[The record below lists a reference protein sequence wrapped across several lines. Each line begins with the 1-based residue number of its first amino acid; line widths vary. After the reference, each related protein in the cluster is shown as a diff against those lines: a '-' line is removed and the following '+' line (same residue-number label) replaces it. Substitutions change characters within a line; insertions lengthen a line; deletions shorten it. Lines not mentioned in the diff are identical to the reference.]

1 MSASARPTVTDPDP
15 PAARPRAGR
24 RVGIRLKLFGSA
36 GLLLALMALIGLLG
50 VKSMQ
55 TVDAKSESMFSNTV
69 QPLADLGVARAKL
82 NENRAFTNNHILE
95 PTAEAQK
102 ELEGKIAA
110 NTAVVTASLAR
121 VKKSLQT
128 ESGKASFAR
137 LTDDLKTYRAER
149 DKVLELSR
157 ANKDTEAY
165 AYNKAHVV
173 PNAAAVA
180 EEFDTLYES
189 KVKLADTEHANIKST
204 AASSRTRSII
214 IIIISMLLG
223 LGIAAWIA
231 IGIQRS
237 VKLILERLASLRD
250 HCSVDLRNG
259 LEAISEGDLTV
270 TVTPVTPELA
280 RTSNDEIGDVAEA
293 VGEIRNS
300 TVASVLAYNAT
311 REQLAAMMGEIST
324 NAQTVSAASEEMA
337 STSDEAGR
345 AVTEIANAV
354 GDVAQG
360 AERQVRMV
368 EAARTSAQ
376 EAAAAAST
384 SAERAQDT
392 ATAAEQAR
400 TIAREGVS
408 AAEQAT
414 GAIRGVA
421 DSSAQVA
428 GAIED
433 LSARSERIGGIVDTI
448 TGIAEQ
454 TNLLALNAAIEAAR
468 AGEQGRGFAVVAEE
482 VRKLA
487 EESQDAA
494 GQIAGLIGEIQSET
508 QKVVGVVADGAKRT
522 EDGVATVEQTRE
534 AFEQIGTA
542 VEEMTE
548 RITEIASAAQQISA
562 ETTQM
567 ENSIGEVAAVAEQSS
582 ASAEQ
587 VSASTQQTSASTQE
601 IAASA
606 QELASTAEQLQMLV
620 ARFRVA
626 A

>member
-1 MSASARPTVTDPDP
+1 MSLRNLRL
-15 PAARPRAGR
+15 AARLALAFGALAG
-24 RVGIRLKLFGSA
+24 A
-36 GLLLALMALIGLLG
+36 LLLVG
-50 VKSMQ
+50 
-55 TVDAKSESMFSNTV
+55 
-69 QPLADLGVARAKL
+69 GVAIKQVGGL
-82 NENRAFTNNHILE
+82 
-95 PTAEAQK
+95 EAQTH
-102 ELEGKIAA
+102 ELSDRDLKATALAGTLGERAAVIGHLVTQHLFEEAGELKGQDELQARVLDLAAA
-110 NTAVVTASLAR
+110 NTRDGETLKKLLAGTPSE
-121 VKKSLQT
+121 KAMT
-128 ESGKASFAR
+128 EFAAA
-137 LTDDLKTYRAER
+137 RAEYVESW
-149 DKVLELSR
+149 KKALELSR
-157 ANKDTEAY
+157 QETVDGTEDRSGSHTVYSEQVEPKADAVFEAAETLKADVAKD
-165 AYNKAHVV
+165 AHETG
-173 PNAAAVA
+173 AAAKASADNGKLLIIIVA
-180 EEFDTLYES
+180 L
-189 KVKLADTEHANIKST
+189 LALV
-204 AASSRTRSII
+204 AAAALAFWVTRSVTRPVAALGSRLR
-214 IIIISMLLG
+214 SMN
-223 LGIAAWIA
+223 
-231 IGIQRS
+231 
-237 VKLILERLASLRD
+237 D
-250 HCSVDLRNG
+250 HCLAGLTSG
-259 LEAISEGDLTV
+259 LEAVAQGDLTV
-270 TVTPVTPELA
+270 EVTPATTPVEVNSTDELGQLCETFNGMLA
-280 RTSNDEIGDVAEA
+280 KTQRSVAAYGEMQENLSSLIGEVAGNA
-293 VGEIRNS
+293 T
-300 TVASVLAYNAT
+300 TVAS
-311 REQLAAMMGEIST
+311 
-324 NAQTVSAASEEMA
+324 ASQQMA

-345 AVTEIANAV
+345 AVGEIANAV

-368 EAARTSAQ
+368 ETARESAR

-384 SAERAQDT
+384 SADRAQDT

-400 TIAREGVS
+400 SVAREGVD

-414 GAIRGVA
+414 AAIRGVA

-534 AFEQIGTA
+534 AFEQIGSA
-542 VEEMTE
+542 VEEMSD
-548 RITEIASAAQQISA
+548 RITEIAAAAQQISA

-567 ENSIGEVAAVAEQSS
+567 ETSISEVAAVAEESS

-587 VSASTQQTSASTQE
+587 VSASTQETSASTQE

-606 QELASTAEQLQMLV
+606 QELARTAEQLQALV
-620 ARFRVA
+620 SRFKLA